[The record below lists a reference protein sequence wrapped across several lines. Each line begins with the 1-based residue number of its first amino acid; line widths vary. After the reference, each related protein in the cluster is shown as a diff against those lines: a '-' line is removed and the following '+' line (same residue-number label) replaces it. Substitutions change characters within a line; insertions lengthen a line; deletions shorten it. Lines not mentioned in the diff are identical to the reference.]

1 MDYTYNDYFN
11 YYLKEFLNELINNF
25 PETKNSILSNYR
37 NLLEGKDS
45 KNDIYVK
52 YFMTKINNHLIS
64 LAKKDDTLFNK
75 DNLVFIEGVDFHQI
89 WNQSSTTSQNQKA
102 IWKYLQMLM
111 LIGRKVIPDHKEIVD
126 MLKKVGDEVSVPAKV
141 EKTLTELSEEEKEEE
156 KKSQSGGFDMGNLL
170 NMASGLKGMAGGS
183 GDSGLDIGNLFKNL
197 SEGLGDLN
205 LGDMPDFNVAGD
217 STESEEAENEE
228 SNDNENND
236 NESQPKMA
244 TSGLF
249 ADLAKEMT
257 DTFDFEAME
266 KDGSPPQNVGE
277 ALGKFM
283 SGDNPAKLMNMVS
296 KFGSRLQGDIS
307 SGKVNQNDLMK
318 ETMQMMG
325 NLQKGA
331 QNPDLLR
338 KQAEQM
344 MGNNPELKAKMKQM
358 SGQNISK
365 SESTSTKDRLRAKLE
380 AKKAQNN

>member
-25 PETKNSILSNYR
+25 PDTKASVLANYR
-37 NLLEGKDS
+37 NLLEGRDD
-45 KNDIYVK
+45 KNDVYVK

-64 LAKKDDTLFNK
+64 LAKKDDTLFSK
-75 DNLVFIEGVDFHQI
+75 ENLVFIEGVDFHQV
-89 WNQSSTTSQNQKA
+89 WNHSSTTQQNQKA

-111 LIGRKVIPDHKEIVD
+111 LIGRKIIPDHKEIVE

-156 KKSQSGGFDMGNLL
+156 KKSQSSGFDMGNLL
-170 NMASGLKGMAGGS
+170 NMASGLKGMTGG
-183 GDSGLDIGNLFKNL
+183 GDGGLDIGGLFKNL

-205 LGDMPDFNVAGD
+205 LGEMPDFNLPED
-217 STESEEAENEE
+217 TTESGDGENEGSNNSE
-228 SNDNENND
+228 TNDNNEN
-236 NESQPKMA
+236 EPKIA

-257 DTFDFEAME
+257 NTFDFEAME
-266 KDGSPPQNVGE
+266 KDGEPPQNVGD

-283 SGDNPAKLMNMVS
+283 SGDNPSKLMGMVS
-296 KFGSRLQGDIS
+296 KFGARLQNDIS

-331 QNPDLLR
+331 KNPDLLR
-338 KQAEQM
+338 QQAEKM
-344 MGNNPELKAKMKQM
+344 MGNDPELKARMRQM
-358 SGQNISK
+358 SGQNVSK
-365 SESTSTKDRLRAKLE
+365 SESTETKDRLRAKLE
-380 AKKAQNN
+380 AKRAKSN

>member
-25 PETKNSILSNYR
+25 PDTKVNVLANYR
-37 NLLEGKDS
+37 NLLEGRDD
-45 KNDIYVK
+45 KNDVYAK

-64 LAKKDDTLFNK
+64 LAKKDDTLFSK
-75 DNLVFIEGVDFHQI
+75 ENLVFIEGVDFHQV
-89 WNQSSTTSQNQKA
+89 WNNSSTTEQNQKA

-111 LIGRKVIPDHKEIVD
+111 LIGRKIIPDHKEIVE
-126 MLKKVGDEVSVPAKV
+126 MLKKVGNEVSVPAKV

-156 KKSQSGGFDMGNLL
+156 KKSQSSGFDMGNLL
-170 NMASGLKGMAGGS
+170 NMASGLKGMTGG
-183 GDSGLDIGNLFKNL
+183 GDGGLDIGGLFKNL

-205 LGDMPDFNVAGD
+205 LGEMPDFTAGD
-217 STESEEAENEE
+217 DVGESGEGENEG
-228 SNDNENND
+228 SNDGETSGNNENGPNIA
-236 NESQPKMA
+236 N
-244 TSGLF
+244 SGLF

-266 KDGSPPQNVGE
+266 KDGEAPQNVGD

-283 SGDNPAKLMNMVS
+283 SGDNPAKLMSMVS
-296 KFGSRLQGDIS
+296 KFGARLQNDIS

-331 QNPDLLR
+331 KNPDLLR
-338 KQAEQM
+338 QQAEQM
-344 MGNNPELKAKMKQM
+344 MGNNPELKARMRQM
-358 SGQNISK
+358 SGQNVSK
-365 SESTSTKDRLRAKLE
+365 SESTATKDRLRAKLD
-380 AKKAQNN
+380 AKRAKSD

>member
-25 PETKNSILSNYR
+25 PEVKPNVLANYR
-37 NLLEGKDS
+37 NLLEGKDN
-45 KNDIYVK
+45 KNDVYVK

-64 LAKKDDTLFNK
+64 IAKKDDTLFNK
-75 DNLVFIEGVDFHQI
+75 ENLVFIEGVDFHQI
-89 WNQSSTTSQNQKA
+89 WNNSLTTDQNKKA

-111 LIGRKVIPDHKEIVD
+111 LIGRKVIPNHKEILD

-141 EKTLTELSEEEKEEE
+141 EKTLTELSEEEKEEA

-170 NMASGLKGMAGGS
+170 NMASGLKGMTGG
-183 GDSGLDIGNLFKNL
+183 GDGGMDIGSLFKNL

-205 LGDMPDFNVAGD
+205 FGDMPNFDTANDESTETEQGEESGENTSSSGGGD
-217 STESEEAENEE
+217 SR
-228 SNDNENND
+228 
-236 NESQPKMA
+236 PGVA

-257 DTFDFEAME
+257 ETFDFEAME
-266 KDGSPPQNVGE
+266 KDGAPPQNVGE

-296 KFGSRLQGDIS
+296 KFGSKLQNDIS

-331 QNPDLLR
+331 KNPDLLR
-338 KQAEQM
+338 QQAEQM
-344 MGNNPELKAKMKQM
+344 MGNNPELKARMKEM
-358 SGQNISK
+358 AGQKVSK
-365 SESTSTKDRLRAKLE
+365 SESTATKDRLRAKLE
-380 AKKAQNN
+380 ARNNKKE